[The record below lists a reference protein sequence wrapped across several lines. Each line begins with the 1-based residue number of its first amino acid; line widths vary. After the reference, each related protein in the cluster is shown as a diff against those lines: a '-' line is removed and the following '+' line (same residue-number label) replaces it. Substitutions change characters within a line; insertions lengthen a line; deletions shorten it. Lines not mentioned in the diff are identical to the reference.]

1 MSENKPKSPF
11 YEIIAKYQNTA
22 RIGDG
27 FVDADG
33 QRFTV
38 KNGVVVSDKLV
49 GYSGRQTS
57 RGIENY
63 MAKVLPK
70 QVPAVKETYVS
81 LDAD

>member
-11 YEIIAKYQNTA
+11 YEIISKYQNEA

-33 QRFTV
+33 KRFTLQD
-38 KNGVVVSDKLV
+38 GVVVSEVLA